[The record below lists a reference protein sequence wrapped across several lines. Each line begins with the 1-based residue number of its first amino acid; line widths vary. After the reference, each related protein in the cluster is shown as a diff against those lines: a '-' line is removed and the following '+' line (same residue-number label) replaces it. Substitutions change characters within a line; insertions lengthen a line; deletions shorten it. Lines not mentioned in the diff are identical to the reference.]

1 MIIILCLFP
10 EGTFIRI
17 SSLEMVHS
25 MLKKMEE
32 AEGKTR
38 DFVHMNFQAIKMLS
52 NLSQE
57 ANDGLI
63 KVKETLIKTRH
74 KQFRLNISTSL
85 AHSLLSFYLVT
96 WHCYNRKTNCC
107 H

>member
-1 MIIILCLFP
+1 
-10 EGTFIRI
+10 
-17 SSLEMVHS
+17 

-74 KQFRLNISTSL
+74 KQFRLNRSTSL
-85 AHSLLSFYLVT
+85 VHSLLSFYLVT
-96 WHCYNRKTNCC
+96 WHCYNRKTNFC